1 MLRKVGEYGKI
12 HTCRFSQVYRIS
24 GSCDGASSCSVGDGG
39 GGGGK
44 VEAGKVE
51 AGGPGGCEDANA
63 KHSDPDR
70 RMSYVKKKKN
80 W

>member
-1 MLRKVGEYGKI
+1 MARSTRADSLKFIE
-12 HTCRFSQVYRIS
+12 SQGRVMVPAAARW
-24 GSCDGASSCSVGDGG
+24 GMG